1 MKSDQILSIVK
12 SSISDKAFRL
22 LIYSITTNIS
32 LKTLSEKQVLKDLGI
47 PRTSFYRC
55 KKEIEDHCTSKI
67 DSIATVAKS
76 RVGNGKIV
84 ELFNKFYKMYP
95 RKMSKKNAEKAFIS
109 AIKRGAEPDD
119 LIIAAEKYSLLT
131 SERRTDTKF
140 IPYPATW
147 LNQEKWQDE
156 DLSSFTS
163 SISEAD
169 LAPQVL

>member
-1 MKSDQILSIVK
+1 
-12 SSISDKAFRL
+12 
-22 LIYSITTNIS
+22 
-32 LKTLSEKQVLKDLGI
+32 
-47 PRTSFYRC
+47 
-55 KKEIEDHCTSKI
+55 
-67 DSIATVAKS
+67 
-76 RVGNGKIV
+76 
-84 ELFNKFYKMYP
+84 
-95 RKMSKKNAEKAFIS
+95 MSKKNAEKAFIS